1 MYKTLLKLKDRISR
15 ADWLKMVEQA
25 MEKGKLTEEEY
36 KILTENAEE

>member
-25 MEKGKLTEEEY
+25 REKGKLRDKEYEELV
-36 KILTENAEE
+36 KA